1 MITFCLFVLTKN
13 DILSILARFLQVY
26 RLHFALKA
34 LVSRAKCQT
43 RLITLFL
50 QPTISK
56 KYSPFPCI
64 YEKKSLYLQS
74 KMIFYSKTTI
84 DYEEI

>member
-1 MITFCLFVLTKN
+1 M
-13 DILSILARFLQVY
+13 LARFLQVY

-50 QPTISK
+50 QLEK
-56 KYSPFPCI
+56 NSPFPCI

-74 KMIFYSKTTI
+74 EMIFYSKTTI
-84 DYEEI
+84 NYEEI

>member
-1 MITFCLFVLTKN
+1 MITFCLFVLVKN
-13 DILSILARFLQVY
+13 DILSILARFLRVY

-50 QPTISK
+50 QLEKTAHFLVYMK
-56 KYSPFPCI
+56 KNPYICNL
-64 YEKKSLYLQS
+64 K
-74 KMIFYSKTTI
+74 
-84 DYEEI
+84 